1 MSLVHIQHPRL
12 SLNSPR
18 MDTILPGSLLTHL
31 PGVLAENVEPRII
44 NQRERINFAVPSAL
58 RHDTARLK
66 EGNSFV

>member
-18 MDTILPGSLLTHL
+18 MDLRTCRGFL
-31 PGVLAENVEPRII
+31 EKMCEPRII